1 MIIVVQPGVVV
12 FDELSDSAKQRAVTD
27 FCNFYLKEYKGNN
40 LEIITN
46 FPIQYE
52 VEQINHDIRENRS
65 FKPEELRDFLLTND
79 NHLFGKVL
87 AAFNL
92 SFLENG
98 ALADK
103 TYEAWYQEQY
113 DQIQK
118 GL

>member
-1 MIIVVQPGVVV
+1 MAQSGVVV

-27 FCNFYLKEYKGNN
+27 FCNFYLKEFKGNN
-40 LEIITN
+40 LEIIAN

-52 VEQINHDIRENRS
+52 VEQLNHDIQDNRS
-65 FKPEELRDFLLTND
+65 LQPEELQDFLLEND
-79 NHLFGKVL
+79 NHLLGKVL

-98 ALADK
+98 ALADT
-103 TYEAWYQEQY
+103 TYEAWYQTQY